1 MQTWVNKADKPA
13 YGKHPPPPR
22 VLFPGDRLPWGLTPS
37 EQNPLSHSELCKPSG
52 RCYSRKKWS
61 AEMGTFWFEREK
73 ILHSHPLNTHTH
85 THTQDNCCSHII
97 SSSFALNRARLS
109 YPFAQPQ
116 WRRPRAGLELVY
128 REKRYETK
136 LPGGGEAE
144 EWREGRIETG
154 NQEQTELSSWN
165 YVNCFWEGR
174 GNTIL
179 VDTHS

>member
-1 MQTWVNKADKPA
+1 MESTLPHPESRSQETGSLEALHHQSRIRFHILSCANLVAGVTL
-13 YGKHPPPPR
+13 GKNGAQKWEH
-22 VLFPGDRLPWGLTPS
+22 FGLKEKRSSIPT
-37 EQNPLSHSELCKPSG
+37 HS
-52 RCYSRKKWS
+52 
-61 AEMGTFWFEREK
+61 
-73 ILHSHPLNTHTH
+73 THTH
-85 THTQDNCCSHII
+85 THTHTPPPTQDNCCSHII
-97 SSSFALNRARLS
+97 SSSFALNGARLN

-165 YVNCFWEGR
+165 CVTAFEKAVVTPSWWIHIHKQKQR
-174 GNTIL
+174 
-179 VDTHS
+179 